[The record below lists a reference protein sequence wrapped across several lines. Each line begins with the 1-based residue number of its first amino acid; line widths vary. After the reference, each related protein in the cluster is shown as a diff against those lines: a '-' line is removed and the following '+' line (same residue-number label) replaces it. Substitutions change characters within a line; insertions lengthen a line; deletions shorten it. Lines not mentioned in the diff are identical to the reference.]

1 MKERFIAAK
10 CSQCGADIQVDAQR
24 ESGFCS
30 YCGAKYVTEKVVHNY
45 VTNNQIVT
53 NYEQTTNINASTVH
67 IHNDE
72 INRLFMVEEGIL
84 VKYKGRLRKVTV
96 PKEFWRSVT
105 ALLLTVRKT
114 MRRE

>member
-1 MKERFIAAK
+1 MKESFIAAK

-53 NYEQTTNINASTVH
+53 NY
-67 IHNDE
+67 
-72 INRLFMVEEGIL
+72 
-84 VKYKGRLRKVTV
+84 
-96 PKEFWRSVT
+96 
-105 ALLLTVRKT
+105 
-114 MRRE
+114 